1 MPRVHLPPFP
11 YTTLFR
17 SGPIDR
23 CAVHTD
29 VAVADQLPGR
39 WNRRCEAQPEYD
51 AVQPSL
57 QQRKKQ
63 RARRTG
69 LAAGLVKCSLE
80 LPLGNPVVKTQLLLL
95 LQPPAVTADPS
106 ARCSP
111 VCARR
116 VVLRA
121 NVLARQP
128 GERCAQPAYYLQS
141 WSLHLAP
148 W

>member
-39 WNRRCEAQPEYD
+39 WNRRCEAQAEYD
-51 AVQPSL
+51 AVQPWL

-69 LAAGLVKCSLE
+69 LARSEEHTSE
-80 LPLGNPVVKTQLLLL
+80 LQSRENIGCRLLL
-95 LQPPAVTADPS
+95 AKKKWPS
-106 ARCSP
+106 
-111 VCARR
+111 
-116 VVLRA
+116 LM
-121 NVLARQP
+121 
-128 GERCAQPAYYLQS
+128 
-141 WSLHLAP
+141 
-148 W
+148 